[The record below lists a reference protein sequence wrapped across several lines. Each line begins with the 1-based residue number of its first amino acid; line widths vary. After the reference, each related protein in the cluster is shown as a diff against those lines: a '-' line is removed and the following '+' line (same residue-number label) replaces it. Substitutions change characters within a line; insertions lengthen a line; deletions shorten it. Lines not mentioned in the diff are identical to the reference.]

1 MTPPSLRPPPSL
13 PAAWIRLSLC
23 FCHGLSVAVAVVCWT
38 GWTGCPHI
46 SCQVHRAAP
55 PSETLQTCLCFWFFR
70 DSAADWKYS
79 PDFSSLKVLFFFCF
93 RSSEDLS
100 FPIGLLYGKGTRF
113 LIQSLLHFDC
123 FLFRALPFLRTA
135 SCCRILR
142 NSLENLHVHF
152 SIHKQKNGSNELEYH
167 SWKSHNHSTYI
178 PVYLYI
184 ISIYLYLVHICVCIY
199 IYVLDIST

>member
-1 MTPPSLRPPPSL
+1 MTPPSLLPPPSL

-79 PDFSSLKVLFFFCF
+79 PDFSSLKVLFFFFLFSEF
-93 RSSEDLS
+93 RRSQFSNRTS
-100 FPIGLLYGKGTRF
+100 VWKRN
-113 LIQSLLHFDC
+113 SLLNPVIVHFDC

-199 IYVLDIST
+199 IYIY